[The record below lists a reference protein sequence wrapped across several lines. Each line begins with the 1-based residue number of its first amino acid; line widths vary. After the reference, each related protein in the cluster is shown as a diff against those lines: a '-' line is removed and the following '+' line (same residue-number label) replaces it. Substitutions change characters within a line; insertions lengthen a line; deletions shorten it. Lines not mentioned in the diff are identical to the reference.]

1 MLLRRITQHVKEQN
15 WFAVALD
22 FLIVVIGVGAAML
35 GQQWISNGQQ
45 RADMRVAEIA
55 VQSDLLD
62 NYSNAKERLAVANCR
77 AEAYQAIATQ
87 LLGPNETWV
96 GMPRVNEVSTFGGV
110 LPNLLRSPNRGWG
123 SRHWTAGLARG
134 TFDPMDEE
142 QRSRLDET
150 FQLSEAAQEFQQ
162 DIFTLQ
168 GQMKA
173 LAVTTTIGQSD
184 RLRYYDMLGE
194 LDDKSGVLE
203 LISTQII
210 ERIEAQNI
218 ELSDA
223 DIQTGLEYIAEFNER
238 AREVYGDCFSAL
250 EWPIYDRKNTTET
263 AP

>member
-1 MLLRRITQHVKEQN
+1 MILRRITQHVKEQN

-55 VQSDLLD
+55 VQSDLLV
-62 NYSNAKERLAVANCR
+62 NYSSAKERLAIVECR
-77 AEAYQAIATQ
+77 AEAYQAIAAQ
-87 LLGPNETWV
+87 LLESGETWT
-96 GMPRVNEVSTFGGV
+96 GLPRVNESEDVRFV
-110 LPNLLRSPNRGWG
+110 LPNLLRAPNRGWG

-134 TFDPMDEE
+134 TFDQMDEE

-150 FQLSEAAQEFQQ
+150 FQLSEAAQKFQQ

-194 LDDKSGVLE
+194 LDAKSGALE
-203 LISTQII
+203 LISPQII

-223 DIQTGLEYIAEFNER
+223 DIQSGLEALAQFNER
-238 AREVYGDCFSAL
+238 GRAVYGECYL
-250 EWPIYDRKNTTET
+250 PIEMAFFDRKTTTES